1 MNKKLPIFEA
11 LIDESDQDDSGM
23 RFVSIV
29 ENPAIE
35 IKGIKLSSDLGKLKT
50 LKLSFQL
57 DPYDTSDKSIKM
69 NNFSKVDDRQL
80 LVGPMLIPDK
90 PIYRNDEEDGEHY
103 IQFSADTIRKMVE
116 KFNRNN
122 NAKSI
127 NDDHTNKMVNAYF
140 FSNWITEDPI
150 MDKSKFYG
158 YELKPGSWFGEIK
171 ILDSKYWKE
180 EVLGK
185 NKFSFS
191 IEGPLYQRKTEL
203 QLSKEDDWRSDEFL
217 NSLTLEDWKKVFSNI
232 K

>member
-1 MNKKLPIFEA
+1 MIVE
-11 LIDESDQDDSGM
+11 M

-29 ENPAIE
+29 ENPVIE

-57 DPYDTSDKSIKM
+57 NPYDTSDKSIKM

-103 IQFSADTIRKMVE
+103 IQFSGDTIRKTVP

-127 NDDHTNKMVNAYF
+127 NDDHTNKMVMSISFQIGLEN
-140 FSNWITEDPI
+140 SGI
-150 MDKSKFYG
+150 MQ
-158 YELKPGSWFGEIK
+158 
-171 ILDSKYWKE
+171 
-180 EVLGK
+180 
-185 NKFSFS
+185 N
-191 IEGPLYQRKTEL
+191 
-203 QLSKEDDWRSDEFL
+203 L
-217 NSLTLEDWKKVFSNI
+217 NFMDMN
-232 K
+232 